1 MSSASS
7 PRCLSSAALAFPPA
21 VPKVPV
27 TAAHRNFTTTEGSFV
42 RPQPTPRVRYAN
54 RVPLQYDEANDED
67 NESEEWIR
75 LYGLCTTDGGTV
87 SAATGRRLSPIRA
100 FGQNHRR
107 TASLDNIID
116 GCNDSSSTPTMTSS
130 RRNRLRAQPADY
142 QPAAVVQNRTRP
154 PCWSPQRYMSI
165 NKGSIS
171 SPKSSVD
178 EKLLAMKP
186 LDDVTP
192 TSSPGLFKTKLKSI
206 SDKYLKNPVAGMVT
220 NGRDTLTGSLLNR
233 IRNRQ
238 HHHPMKEGETPEKA
252 NRSSFRSFSCSTLPS
267 LDDFHRK
274 RLLAASSSAGA
285 AANTSSELQ
294 DELDSPNSPIVL
306 RGELGDS
313 DSGIVPEWSDSSSI
327 SESSYIR
334 HYQPCQLLSSWR
346 KPQPKVRRSLSPIF
360 QYRALNTNNISVDQ
374 VDSSVV
380 TVSSPGLLSTSGA
393 YETLWPNEESE
404 PPVPEHHSI
413 LSSADSTSAANGS
426 VEDSDDI
433 APVRTSSPSP
443 AEDEEETSSD
453 CDEEDRH
460 VVHTTRIHIEYP
472 PPPLP
477 PASEPSLPAKK
488 ADHSPHY
495 LTASLDRRAV
505 SRGKSSSAGKVDNN
519 GTTSVHLIKIER
531 DSDNLKAE
539 LGIFIAKKKLT
550 RGSIGYLVAHIVPGG
565 LVARDGRLQLDDE
578 IVNVNGRRLRNL
590 SMVQASAVLR
600 LPVPVVEMVVCRGG
614 DLRAKRRSVDDMLQE
629 NAATIILVNGDS
641 KPVHSRPPMDE
652 EPCYEN
658 VILPPDG
665 DTMVHRL
672 HQQQQQKSP
681 PQHLDDSGVEI
692 SESGSCSSGSHLE
705 ADGLLESAPSTN
717 GSSGGGSFRRS
728 SQVRKALNP
737 DNNDPSAS
745 SGDSSVS
752 TTSSRTYSVNISGD
766 LADSSCPAGANAQQS
781 GKGPKKGSDFCTL
794 PRRPRTQISH
804 SFYTIVYEK
813 GPGKKSLGFTIVG
826 GIDSPKGPM
835 SFFVKT
841 IFPNGQ
847 AADDGRLIEGD
858 EILAI
863 NGTGLEGLRH
873 AQAIGFFK
881 AIKTGNVALQICRRL
896 RRNQMSPDKSRSCN
910 DLLQDTGDN
919 DS

>member
-7 PRCLSSAALAFPPA
+7 SSRCLSSAALAFPPA

-27 TAAHRNFTTTEGSFV
+27 AAAHRNFTTTEGSFV

-54 RVPLQYDEANDED
+54 RVPLQYDEANDEEQE
-67 NESEEWIR
+67 NEEWIR
-75 LYGLCTTDGGTV
+75 LYGLCATDGGTV

-116 GCNDSSSTPTMTSS
+116 GCHDSSSTPTMTSS

-142 QPAAVVQNRTRP
+142 QPAVVVQNRSRP

-165 NKGSIS
+165 NKGSMP
-171 SPKSSVD
+171 SPKSSID
-178 EKLLAMKP
+178 QKLLALKP
-186 LDDVTP
+186 LDDGSP
-192 TSSPGLFKTKLKSI
+192 TSSGMFKTKLKSI
-206 SDKYLKNPVAGMVT
+206 SDKYLKNPVAGIVT
-220 NGRDTLTGSLLNR
+220 NGKDTLTGSLLNR

-238 HHHPMKEGETPEKA
+238 HNQPMKDGGEQPDKA

-274 RLLAASSSAGA
+274 RLLAASVSAGA
-285 AANTSSELQ
+285 AVNSSSELQ
-294 DELDSPNSPIVL
+294 DEMDSPGSPIVL

-360 QYRALNTNNISVDQ
+360 QYRALNTQANHSVDQ

-380 TVSSPGLLSTSGA
+380 TVSSPGILSSSGA

-413 LSSADSTSAANGS
+413 LSSADSTAAANGS
-426 VEDSDDI
+426 VEDSTDESHL

-443 AEDEEETSSD
+443 VEDEEETSSD
-453 CDEEDRH
+453 CDDEDRH

-477 PASEPSLPAKK
+477 PAPEHLSLLAKK
-488 ADHSPHY
+488 VDHSPHY

-505 SRGKSSSAGKVDNN
+505 ARGKSSLASKRDNN
-519 GTTSVHLIKIER
+519 GATSVHLIKIER
-531 DSDNLKAE
+531 DTDNLKAE

-565 LVARDGRLQLDDE
+565 LVDRYNLKMNTLNIFKTHFSIFDYRDGRLQLDDE

-614 DLRAKRRSVDDMLQE
+614 DLRTKRRSVDDMLQE

-641 KPVHSRPPMDE
+641 TSVHSRPQLED

-665 DTMVHRL
+665 
-672 HQQQQQKSP
+672 
-681 PQHLDDSGVEI
+681 
-692 SESGSCSSGSHLE
+692 
-705 ADGLLESAPSTN
+705 
-717 GSSGGGSFRRS
+717 
-728 SQVRKALNP
+728 
-737 DNNDPSAS
+737 
-745 SGDSSVS
+745 
-752 TTSSRTYSVNISGD
+752 
-766 LADSSCPAGANAQQS
+766 ANY
-781 GKGPKKGSDFCTL
+781 
-794 PRRPRTQISH
+794 H
-804 SFYTIVYEK
+804 
-813 GPGKKSLGFTIVG
+813 
-826 GIDSPKGPM
+826 
-835 SFFVKT
+835 
-841 IFPNGQ
+841 
-847 AADDGRLIEGD
+847 
-858 EILAI
+858 
-863 NGTGLEGLRH
+863 
-873 AQAIGFFK
+873 K
-881 AIKTGNVALQICRRL
+881 AICN
-896 RRNQMSPDKSRSCN
+896 PSRSHGYLDASYSSN
-910 DLLQDTGDN
+910 I
-919 DS
+919 